1 MVAVLENHKTS
12 TVSTGESG
20 DDSSFAKSNTLHA
33 FRHIIKHSNST
44 INPAKISSNRI
55 NNVGDALEIYIK
67 DAYAGLLESHLP
79 DSEKDAVYTEIFS
92 WLGNSSNPPDIML
105 RGSDGIEVKKIQSLH
120 GGIALNSS
128 SPKNRLYAS
137 DTRVATRAK
146 SAESWTEKDIVY
158 AIGSVIDQDLKR
170 LWLIYGDCYAASKE
184 VYDKMANAIADG
196 VNQIPDIEFQATNEL
211 GRVNKVDPLGITALR
226 VRGMWHIENPSRV
239 YSELVSNTT
248 NRQFYLLMREEKY
261 QSFPAEDRSW
271 LENIDL
277 AGYDNQRIKIRDPD
291 NPANLICA
299 RFIKYEL

>member
-1 MVAVLENHKTS
+1 M
-12 TVSTGESG
+12 
-20 DDSSFAKSNTLHA
+20 
-33 FRHIIKHSNST
+33 
-44 INPAKISSNRI
+44 
-55 NNVGDALEIYIK
+55 
-67 DAYAGLLESHLP
+67 
-79 DSEKDAVYTEIFS
+79 
-92 WLGNSSNPPDIML
+92 
-105 RGSDGIEVKKIQSLH
+105 
-120 GGIALNSS
+120 
-128 SPKNRLYAS
+128 
-137 DTRVATRAK
+137 
-146 SAESWTEKDIVY
+146 
-158 AIGSVIDQDLKR
+158 IDQDLNR

-277 AGYDNQRIKIRDPD
+277 AGYDNQRIKIRS
-291 NPANLICA
+291 
-299 RFIKYEL
+299 